1 MTSSY
6 ELPVTCV
13 PRGRPASGVPGPGSF
28 LVRWHLVAVPPSP
41 AELQLLASDSRGPAG
56 AVGVTSPFSFSP
68 TTPLPPLRGP
78 DLQAASSGKPSLQ
91 PGRTDSP
98 AFPIFWPGSI
108 VIWGRFSQRAR
119 PGQGP
124 LPSRGSGLV
133 EGPLRRGEGRKL
145 AGTASRHLLQLT
157 GGRRRW
163 GGPSQCQRSLVKCG
177 AGRQGIAPWPLRTP
191 TRWVQMGT
199 VEWPGPFRRSGVGVS
214 IPSTQCST
222 HGNSMQPSSRSREMR

>member
-1 MTSSY
+1 M
-6 ELPVTCV
+6 P
-13 PRGRPASGVPGPGSF
+13 PRVRRPRAGIVSCEV
-28 LVRWHLVAVPPSP
+28 WHLVAAPPSP
-41 AELQLLASDSRGPAG
+41 AEPQLLASDGRGPAG

-91 PGRTDSP
+91 PGRRTPGHSRSP
-98 AFPIFWPGSI
+98 GLEVSLFGDVSPRGH
-108 VIWGRFSQRAR
+108 GLAR
-119 PGQGP
+119 GP
-124 LPSRGSGLV
+124 GLV
-133 EGPLRRGEGRKL
+133 GGPSRRGEGRKL

-157 GGRRRW
+157 GRRRRW
-163 GGPSQCQRSLVKCG
+163 GGSSQCQLSLVKCG
-177 AGRQGIAPWPLRTP
+177 AGRQGIAPWPLQTP

-199 VEWPGPFRRSGVGVS
+199 DEWPGPFRRSGVGVS